1 MIRYRKAY
9 YEIEKALD
17 IFGIVILLGLRKTG
31 KTEILKQLAQNRNG
45 HYHDFKASNLSYE
58 GAEELFERDV
68 PLLLL
73 DEIGYLDCFDVFMS
87 SLLEKASK
95 SGKKVVITSSS
106 YGAMK
111 QLGSE
116 YLGGGRSHKVELF
129 PLSFEEYLHFSR
141 DGFSYGDGYEP
152 TEQDVENFYRLK
164 GVPLGMDFIIDNQ
177 YMTDTFTD
185 IDAARGNKYHDERDI
200 VLTKEQYT
208 SVFDIIA
215 YTLNDSLSIKRLQG
229 SRLGAQEYESIKGMA
244 ISKSLI
250 SLANKIVNKMARE
263 IKQDVGIEDLAL
275 IIAYLFHAG
284 FLFVDLKANEDKKQI
299 SDSIMH
305 DLLRLKTYEQFEK
318 FFTNYTFSVISPLL
332 YTRLLVNLEEIA
344 SNHYTNPCLRG
355 MLYELA
361 VKSESVQQK
370 GYDLYHDSRK
380 YLLPPIEVDLWEDWL
395 LLEASVS
402 HKEQKAH
409 SVDKVLAD
417 YELVR
422 VLTDEPG
429 TWRDNGVFYRI
440 GYPKALL
447 MISNGT
453 IRNLEARKVKE
464 GHRL

>member
-1 MIRYRKAY
+1 MIKYRKAY

-17 IFGIVILLGLRKTG
+17 IFSIVILLGLRKTG

-45 HYHDFKASNLSYE
+45 HYHDFKASKLSYE

-73 DEIGYLDCFDVFMS
+73 DEIGYLDYFDVFMS

-141 DGFSYGDGYEP
+141 DGFSYGDDYEP
-152 TEQDVENFYRLK
+152 TEQDIEDFYRLK
-164 GVPLGMDFIIDNQ
+164 GVPLGMDFIIDRQ

-185 IDAARGNKYHDERDI
+185 IDVARGNKYHDERDI

-229 SRLGAQEYESIKGMA
+229 ARLGAQEYESTKGMT

-250 SLANKIVNKMARE
+250 GLANKIVNKMARE

-275 IIAYLFHAG
+275 IMAYLFHAG

-305 DLLRLKTYEQFEK
+305 DLLRIKTYEQFEK

-344 SNHYTNPCLRG
+344 NKHYTNPGLRG

-370 GYDLYHDSRK
+370 GYDLYHSSRK
-380 YLLPPIEVDLWEDWL
+380 YLLSPIEVDLWEDWL

-402 HKEQKAH
+402 HIEQKAH
-409 SVDKVLAD
+409 SLDKVLKD

-453 IRNLEARKVKE
+453 IRNLEARKVE
-464 GHRL
+464 EEQ